1 MNNYNSTESILARVP
16 NYKKKDCSKAN
27 LPDFLSLE
35 IISKVG
41 NTKEKTE
48 NNKVKSINKNFI
60 EKVVICLVML
70 CHSSCRG
77 VQEFVKTVFDYEIS
91 LDRISKIINGASERA
106 EKFNKSQN
114 LNHIKEG
121 ALDEIFS
128 GSIPVLVGVDLRS
141 TYTFLLSEEGGRKG
155 IDWGIALL
163 EKQESQN
170 LELELAVMDQGLGM
184 CLGVKEIYG
193 KAKLQGDLFHIIRE
207 VYQVIIRLENKAYK
221 GIDKV
226 NKIEDKY
233 IQSLLDGDGRKY
245 GRKYSCYQ
253 QEMKQAISLY
263 EDMNILK
270 EWFKESLDIF
280 AWSYEERVW
289 TYNYVLEQMKER
301 INCDNK
307 IKTLVK
313 HLEKNMEKLL
323 CFARILQ
330 ERLVKF
336 KEESCYDLTLDNLRD
351 LYRQLTLDEYS
362 CRYWI
367 LEGKLLSKFG
377 EELKNIQAQV
387 KEIINTTFRASSI
400 VEDINSLIR
409 PYFFLRKCI
418 GRSNFLQLLQFFF
431 NTRTYKRSKFKE
443 RVGKSPL
450 ELLTGE
456 KHQHWL
462 QLLGCQI

>member
-1 MNNYNSTESILARVP
+1 MSNYNTTESTLSRVP
-16 NYKKKDCSKAN
+16 NYINKDSSKGN
-27 LPDFLSLE
+27 LSNFLGVK
-35 IISKVG
+35 IISQIG
-41 NTKEKTE
+41 NNKEKNGNFIE
-48 NNKVKSINKNFI
+48 GAKDKNFI

-91 LDRISKIINGASERA
+91 LDRISKIINEASKRA
-106 EKFNKSQN
+106 EKFNKSQS
-114 LNHIKEG
+114 LNQIKEG

-141 TYTFLLSEEGGRKG
+141 TYTFLLSEEGGRRG
-155 IDWGIALL
+155 IDWSIALL
-163 EKQESQN
+163 EKKESQN

-184 CLGVKEIYG
+184 CSGVKEIYG

-233 IQSLLDGDGRKY
+233 IKSLLNGDGRKY
-245 GRKYSCYQ
+245 GRKYNSFQ
-253 QEMKQAISLY
+253 QEMKQAINLY

-280 AWSYEERVW
+280 AWSYEERIW

-301 INCDNK
+301 INGDNK

-313 HLEKNMEKLL
+313 HLEKNMERLL

-387 KEIINTTFRASSI
+387 KEIINSTFRASSI
-400 VEDINSLIR
+400 VEEINSLIR
-409 PYFFLRKCI
+409 TPISF
-418 GRSNFLQLLQFFF
+418 
-431 NTRTYKRSKFKE
+431 
-443 RVGKSPL
+443 
-450 ELLTGE
+450 
-456 KHQHWL
+456 
-462 QLLGCQI
+462 